1 MQIQQEQKWGRTGR
15 IWEKGNH
22 NQNVL
27 YEINLFLIRE
37 KKYYSVDDTD
47 DTVRLSKLECSVV

>member
-27 YEINLFLIRE
+27 HEINLFLIRE